1 MDTKIQRI
9 LFIIYDSPL
18 LISDRISH
26 ITEIDLGKK
35 MQVD

>member
-1 MDTKIQRI
+1 MVTKIKYI

-18 LISDRISH
+18 LISDTISH
-26 ITEIDLGKK
+26 IKETDLGTK